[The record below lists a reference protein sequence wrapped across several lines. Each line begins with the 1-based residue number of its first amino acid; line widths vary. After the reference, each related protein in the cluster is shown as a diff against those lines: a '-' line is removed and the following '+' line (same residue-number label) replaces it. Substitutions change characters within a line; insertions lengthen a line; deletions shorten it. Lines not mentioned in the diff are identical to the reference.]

1 METQG
6 KALGE
11 QGKAVRR
18 QWKGKERRR
27 KDSERSRKTSARA
40 IKGGEKTV
48 GTQRKAAKRQW
59 ERKERRRKD
68 SGRSRKGGE
77 KTVRGQG
84 KAVIMAVE
92 RVSETCGLPRIRRD
106 LCWRRRRRTVSV
118 RVEEKAVLVICLGG
132 KPLSTMAL
140 PAWRPKERQYRG
152 SKRQRKAVEGSEK
165 AAEGQRHAVKRQWNG
180 KERQWRS
187 RLVRHNNLVACPA
200 IQQSHCKDL
209 GLCYGSD
216 ASATAKRS
224 ESAMQGEAARDCT
237 SGCQIRELVQRPASG
252 SAEHAVREQMIRA
265 VCRAGNPSP
274 VAGAVVPA
282 VALNRLLLLVAL

>member
-1 METQG
+1 MEGSERQQ
-6 KALGE
+6 KA
-11 QGKAVRR
+11 
-18 QWKGKERRR
+18 KERQCQ
-27 KDSERSRKTSARA
+27 DVE
-40 IKGGEKTV
+40 G
-48 GTQRKAAKRQW
+48 QRKA
-59 ERKERRRKD
+59 
-68 SGRSRKGGE
+68 
-77 KTVRGQG
+77 V
-84 KAVIMAVE
+84 
-92 RVSETCGLPRIRRD
+92 
-106 LCWRRRRRTVSV
+106 
-118 RVEEKAVLVICLGG
+118 
-132 KPLSTMAL
+132 
-140 PAWRPKERQYRG
+140 
-152 SKRQRKAVEGSEK
+152 KRQRKAKDMQLKGS
-165 AAEGQRHAVKRQWNG
+165 GNG